1 MADRRLAALAGIA
14 EIQLTESATDLAQ
27 MLVEE
32 GPLPVK
38 AALDALH
45 IAVAVAGGMEYLLT
59 WNFKHLANATM
70 RNQIER
76 KCRSRGFEPP
86 IICTPEELS
95 GE

>member
-1 MADRRLAALAGIA
+1 MADRRLAVLAGIA
-14 EIQLTESATDLAQ
+14 EIELTEPATDLAR

-32 GPLPVK
+32 GPLPAK